1 MGSLVRTPPA
11 TQTAGSPWGMGRG
24 ELRVAP
30 ATVETLVSRPHPTPA
45 LSTGSDPLAILE
57 SLSGRQK
64 ALGPPLVPS
73 PLP

>member
-45 LSTGSDPLAILE
+45 LSKCHFWP
-57 SLSGRQK
+57 
-64 ALGPPLVPS
+64 
-73 PLP
+73 